1 MTTPTSLDS
10 LHDTLEKGSGTEIN
24 DLVEELHPSEIADTL
39 ESLPP
44 KQRDKLWQQESI
56 EQEQVLPY
64 VSDGV
69 RVELM
74 QNMSPAT
81 VARATQNMD
90 TDDAVDV
97 LQDLPDD
104 VVEKVLQAMD
114 IQHYRRL
121 IPVLFYPEDS
131 AGGLMNTDILVV
143 RTEMTLKMV
152 LHYLR
157 RFEELPEK
165 TDVLMVVDSDN
176 RYRGVLPIMKL
187 LTNSPQIIVEQ
198 VMSTDMEA
206 IPAQLSTHEVARL
219 FEQRD
224 LLSVP
229 VVDQQGILVGRITID
244 DVVDVIRAEADHHLM
259 GRAGLDEEDD
269 MFAPI
274 LTTTRNRALW
284 LGINLG
290 TAFLAAYVIGLFE
303 ATLEKIVALAILM
316 PIVASMGG
324 IAGSQTLTIVIRGMA
339 LDQIT
344 DTNIPWLL
352 KKELAVSFINGIMW
366 AIVVAAVAILWFSDI
381 KLGLIIGS
389 SIIIN
394 LFFAALSGVLIPIFL
409 KRLSIDPAL
418 AGSVILT
425 TITDVVGFGSFLGL
439 ATLLLLNFY

>member
-24 DLVEELHPSEIADTL
+24 ELVEELHPSEIADTL

-44 KQRDKLWQQESI
+44 KQRDKLWQQEGI
-56 EQEQVLPY
+56 EQEEVLAY

-74 QNMSPAT
+74 QNMSPAK
-81 VARATQNMD
+81 VAAATQSMD

-104 VVEKVLQAMD
+104 VVEEVLQAMD

-121 IPVLFYPEDS
+121 IRVLFYPEDS

-152 LHYLR
+152 LRYLR
-157 RFEELPEK
+157 RFEKLPEK

-187 LTNSPQIIVEQ
+187 LTNSPQMFVEQ

-206 IPAQLSTHEVARL
+206 IQAQLSTHEVARL

-229 VVDQQGILVGRITID
+229 VVDEQGILVGRITID

-274 LTTTRNRALW
+274 LTTTRDRALW
-284 LGINLG
+284 LGINLA
-290 TAFLAAYVIGLFE
+290 TAFLAAYVIGQFE
-303 ATLEKIVALAILM
+303 ATLEKIVALAVLM

-339 LDQIT
+339 LDQLT

-352 KKELAVSFINGIMW
+352 KKELAVSFLNGIMW
-366 AIVVAAVAILWFSDI
+366 AIVVAALAILWFGDI

-394 LFFAALSGVLIPIFL
+394 LFFAALSGVLIPIIL

-425 TITDVVGFGSFLGL
+425 TVTDVVGFGSFLGL